1 MRKHI
6 DSAYKILSKVYQD
19 GTYSNMAF
27 LGERVSDMS
36 TRLVYGT
43 LEENVKIDYI
53 LSQLIEKKP
62 QKSVLTLLKI
72 GTYALLNL
80 SDVPKF
86 AIVSEC
92 VEVAKSN
99 GKGGASGFINA
110 VLKKVADGKYSLP
123 KESDE
128 NYLSVKYSK
137 PQWFCDKLEKQYG
150 KEVSRI
156 ILSAK
161 STTLEHIR
169 INSRMAT
176 ESDVEFLLKKNKT
189 DFKKSDVGGYI
200 VKANDTVRHMFDKG
214 LVTFQS
220 PSSILAVKALGV
232 TDGAQI
238 LDICSAPGGKAVYMS
253 ELCPHGKVVACDL
266 YPHRVALIQKYK
278 NRMHT
283 PNVKAVQAD
292 VCVLNEEWKDA
303 FDFVLCDAPCSC
315 LGTFKKHPDVFLN
328 KDESCISELAATQRQ
343 ILENAAK
350 YLKVSG
356 AMVYSTCTLFEEEN
370 ENVVHDFLEKNVD
383 FVLEHISGL
392 EKIDGGKY
400 LDNKGM
406 IQILPHDEY
415 DGFFIAKIRRV
426 K

>member
-19 GTYSNMAF
+19 GTYCNMAF

-43 LEENVKIDYI
+43 LEENVKVDYI

-128 NYLSVKYSK
+128 NYLSVTYSK

-150 KEVSRI
+150 KEVARI

-292 VCVLNEEWKDA
+292 ACVLNEEWKDA

-328 KDESCISELAATQRQ
+328 KDERCISELATTQRQ

>member
-62 QKSVLTLLKI
+62 QKSVITLLKI

-99 GKGGASGFINA
+99 GKSGASGFINA

-128 NYLSVKYSK
+128 NYLSVTYSK

-150 KEVSRI
+150 KEVARI

-189 DFKKSDVGGYI
+189 YFKKSDVGGYI

-220 PSSILAVKALGV
+220 PSSILTVKALGV

-292 VCVLNEEWKDA
+292 ACVLNEEWKDA

-328 KDESCISELAATQRQ
+328 KDERCISELATTQRQ

-350 YLKVSG
+350 YLKVGG

>member
-80 SDVPKF
+80 TDVPKF

-110 VLKKVADGKYSLP
+110 VLKKVADGKYLLP

-128 NYLSVKYSK
+128 NYLSVTYSK

-150 KEVSRI
+150 KEVARI

-189 DFKKSDVGGYI
+189 DFKKSNVGGYI

-220 PSSILAVKALGV
+220 PSSILAVKASGV

-292 VCVLNEEWKDA
+292 ACVLNEEWKDA

>member
-128 NYLSVKYSK
+128 NYLSVTYSK

-150 KEVSRI
+150 KEVARI

-189 DFKKSDVGGYI
+189 DFKNSDVGGYI

-292 VCVLNEEWKDA
+292 ACVLNEEWKDA

-328 KDESCISELAATQRQ
+328 KDERCISELAATQRQ

-350 YLKVSG
+350 YLKVGG

>member
-128 NYLSVKYSK
+128 NYLSVTYSK

-150 KEVSRI
+150 KEVARI

-200 VKANDTVRHMFDKG
+200 VKANAAVRHMFDKG

-283 PNVKAVQAD
+283 PNVKAVQANA
-292 VCVLNEEWKDA
+292 CVLNDEWKNT

-328 KDESCISELAATQRQ
+328 KDESCISELATTQRQ
-343 ILENAAK
+343 ILENASK
-350 YLKVSG
+350 YLKVGG

-370 ENVVHDFLEKNVD
+370 ENVVHDFLETNVD
-383 FVLEHISGL
+383 FVLEYISGL

>member
-128 NYLSVKYSK
+128 NYLSVTYSK

-150 KEVSRI
+150 KEVARN

-189 DFKKSDVGGYI
+189 DFKKSDIGGYI
-200 VKANDTVRHMFDKG
+200 VKANDAVRHMFDKG

-292 VCVLNEEWKDA
+292 ACVLNDEWKNT

-328 KDESCISELAATQRQ
+328 KDESCISELATTQRQ
-343 ILENAAK
+343 IFENAAK
-350 YLKVSG
+350 YLKVGG

-370 ENVVHDFLEKNVD
+370 ENVVQDFLEKNVD
-383 FVLEHISGL
+383 FVLEHVSGL

>member
-128 NYLSVKYSK
+128 NYLSVTYSK
-137 PQWFCDKLEKQYG
+137 PQWCCDKLEKQYG
-150 KEVSRI
+150 KEVARI

-292 VCVLNEEWKDA
+292 ACVLNEEWKDA

>member
-80 SDVPKF
+80 TDVPKF

-128 NYLSVKYSK
+128 NYLSVTYSK

-150 KEVSRI
+150 KEVARI

-200 VKANDTVRHMFDKG
+200 VKANDAVRHMFDKG

-253 ELCPHGKVVACDL
+253 ELCPHGKVIACDL

-292 VCVLNEEWKDA
+292 ACVLNDEWKNT

-350 YLKVSG
+350 YLKVGG

>member
-128 NYLSVKYSK
+128 NYLSVTYSK

-150 KEVSRI
+150 KEVARI

-169 INSRMAT
+169 INSRMAS

-200 VKANDTVRHMFDKG
+200 VKANDAVRHMFDKG

-292 VCVLNEEWKDA
+292 ACVLNEEWKDA

-350 YLKVSG
+350 YLKVGG

-383 FVLEHISGL
+383 FVLEHVIGL

>member
-43 LEENVKIDYI
+43 LEKNVKIDYI

-128 NYLSVKYSK
+128 NYLSVTYSK

-150 KEVSRI
+150 KEVARI

-200 VKANDTVRHMFDKG
+200 VKANDAVRHMFDKG

-292 VCVLNEEWKDA
+292 ACLLNEEWKDA

-328 KDESCISELAATQRQ
+328 KDERCINELAATQRQ

-350 YLKVSG
+350 YLKVG
-356 AMVYSTCTLFEEEN
+356 GTMVYSTCTLFEEEN
-370 ENVVHDFLEKNVD
+370 ENVVQDFLEKNVD
-383 FVLEHISGL
+383 FVLEHVSGL

>member
-80 SDVPKF
+80 TDVPKF

-123 KESDE
+123 KESYE
-128 NYLSVKYSK
+128 NYLSVTYSK

-150 KEVSRI
+150 KEVTRN

-253 ELCPHGKVVACDL
+253 ELCPHGKVIACDL
-266 YPHRVALIQKYK
+266 YAHRVALIQKYK

-292 VCVLNEEWKDA
+292 ACVLNDEWKNT

-350 YLKVSG
+350 YLKVGG
-356 AMVYSTCTLFEEEN
+356 AMVYSTCTLFKEEN
-370 ENVVHDFLEKNVD
+370 ENVVQDFLETNVD

>member
-6 DSAYKILSKVYQD
+6 DSAYKILSKVFQE

-43 LEENVKIDYI
+43 LEENVKIEYI
-53 LSQLIEKKP
+53 LNQLVEKKP

-72 GTYALLNL
+72 GMYALCNL
-80 SDVPKF
+80 TDVPKF

-99 GKGGASGFINA
+99 GKGGASGFVNA
-110 VLKKVADGKYSLP
+110 VLKKVADNKFTLP
-123 KESDE
+123 SQNDDC
-128 NYLSVKYSK
+128 YLSVTYSK
-137 PQWFCDKLEKQYG
+137 PKWFCDKLVAQYG
-150 KEVSRI
+150 KEKAVEI
-156 ILSAK
+156 ISAK
-161 STTLEHIR
+161 SDTLEHIR

-176 ESDVEFLLKKNKT
+176 PDDVEFLLKKNKVE
-189 DFKKSDVGGYI
+189 FKKSDVGGYI
-200 VKANDTVRHMFDKG
+200 VKATDCVKRMFDKG

-220 PSSILAVKALGV
+220 PSSMLAVQALNV
-232 TDGAQI
+232 TDGAQV

-253 ELCPHGKVVACDL
+253 EVCPHGKITACDL

-283 PNVKAVQAD
+283 PNVKAIQSDA
-292 VCVLNEEWKDA
+292 CVLNDEWKDS

-328 KDESCISELAATQRQ
+328 KDEKCVRELADTQRK
-343 ILENAAK
+343 IIENAAK
-350 YLKVSG
+350 YLKVG
-356 AMVYSTCTLFEEEN
+356 GKMVYSTCTLFKEEN
-370 ENVVHDFLEKNVD
+370 DDVVNDFLAEND
-383 FVLEHISGL
+383 GFAL
-392 EKIDGGKY
+392 EKIDGLDRIDGGKY
-400 LDNKGM
+400 IDNDGT
-406 IQILPHDEY
+406 IQILPHEEY
-415 DGFFIAKIRRV
+415 DGFFIAKIQRL

>member
-27 LGERVSDMS
+27 LGERLSDMS

-128 NYLSVKYSK
+128 NYLSVTYSK

-150 KEVSRI
+150 KEVARI

-169 INSRMAT
+169 INSRMAS

-292 VCVLNEEWKDA
+292 ACVLNEEWKDA

-328 KDESCISELAATQRQ
+328 KDERCISELATTQRQ

-350 YLKVSG
+350 YLKVGG

>member
-128 NYLSVKYSK
+128 NYLSVTYSK

-150 KEVSRI
+150 KEVAHI

-292 VCVLNEEWKDA
+292 ACVLNEEWKDA

-328 KDESCISELAATQRQ
+328 KDESCISELAATQRK

-350 YLKVSG
+350 YLKVGG

>member
-128 NYLSVKYSK
+128 NYLSVTYSK

-150 KEVSRI
+150 KEVARI

-292 VCVLNEEWKDA
+292 ACVLNEEWKDA

-328 KDESCISELAATQRQ
+328 KDERCISELAATQRQ

-350 YLKVSG
+350 YLKVGG

-383 FVLEHISGL
+383 FVLEHVSGL

>member
-6 DSAYKILSKVYQD
+6 DTAYKILSKVFQE

-36 TRLVYGT
+36 TKLVYGT
-43 LEENVKIDYI
+43 LEENVKIEFI
-53 LSQLIEKKP
+53 LSQLVEKKP
-62 QKSVLTLLKI
+62 QNSVLTLLKI

-80 SDVPKF
+80 TDVPKF

-92 VEVAKSN
+92 VEVAKAN

-128 NYLSVKYSK
+128 NYLSVTYSK

-150 KEVSRI
+150 KEVARI

-238 LDICSAPGGKAVYMS
+238 LDICSAPGGKAIYIS
-253 ELCPHGKVVACDL
+253 ELCPHGKVTACDL

-283 PNVKAVQAD
+283 PNVKAVEAD
-292 VCVLNEEWKDA
+292 ACVYNADWDKS

-328 KDESCISELAATQRQ
+328 KTEKSVEELCIMQAK
-343 ILENAAK
+343 IIENAGK
-350 YLKVSG
+350 YLKVGG
-356 AMVYSTCTLFEEEN
+356 AMVYSTCTLFREEN
-370 ENVVHDFLEKNVD
+370 EDIVNDFLARHSD
-383 FVLEHISGL
+383 FACEHISGL
-392 EKIDGGKY
+392 EKIDNGKY
-400 LDNKGM
+400 LDNQGM
-406 IQILPHDEY
+406 IRILPHGEY

>member
-128 NYLSVKYSK
+128 NYLSVTYSK

-150 KEVSRI
+150 KEVARI

-292 VCVLNEEWKDA
+292 ACVLNEEWKDA

-328 KDESCISELAATQRQ
+328 KDERCINELATTQRQ

-350 YLKVSG
+350 YLKVGG

>member
-128 NYLSVKYSK
+128 NYLSVTYSK

-150 KEVSRI
+150 KEVARI

-200 VKANDTVRHMFDKG
+200 VKANDAVRHMFDKG

-253 ELCPHGKVVACDL
+253 ELCPHGKVIACDL

-292 VCVLNEEWKDA
+292 ACVLNDEWKNT

-328 KDESCISELAATQRQ
+328 KDERCINELATTQRQ

-350 YLKVSG
+350 YLKVGG
-356 AMVYSTCTLFEEEN
+356 AMVYSTCTLFKEEN
-370 ENVVHDFLEKNVD
+370 ENVVQDFLEKNVD

-392 EKIDGGKY
+392 EKIDNGKY
-400 LDNKGM
+400 LDNQGM

>member
-80 SDVPKF
+80 TDVPKF

-110 VLKKVADGKYSLP
+110 VLKKVADGKYLLP

-128 NYLSVKYSK
+128 NYLSVTYSK

-150 KEVSRI
+150 KEVARI

-189 DFKKSDVGGYI
+189 DFKKSNVGGYI

-292 VCVLNEEWKDA
+292 ACVLNEEWKDA

>member
-43 LEENVKIDYI
+43 LEEDVKIDYI
-53 LSQLIEKKP
+53 LSHLIEKKP

-128 NYLSVKYSK
+128 NYLSVTYSK
-137 PQWFCDKLEKQYG
+137 PRWFCDKLEKQYG
-150 KEVSRI
+150 KEVARS

-200 VKANDTVRHMFDKG
+200 VKANDAVRHMFDKG

-292 VCVLNEEWKDA
+292 ACVLNEEWKDA

-350 YLKVSG
+350 YLKVGG

-370 ENVVHDFLEKNVD
+370 ENVVHDFLEKDVD

>member
-128 NYLSVKYSK
+128 NYLSVTYSK
-137 PQWFCDKLEKQYG
+137 PQWFCDELEKQYG
-150 KEVSRI
+150 KEVARS

-176 ESDVEFLLKKNKT
+176 ESDVDFLLKKNKT

-200 VKANDTVRHMFDKG
+200 VKANDAVRHMFDKG

-292 VCVLNEEWKDA
+292 ACLLNEEWKDA

-328 KDESCISELAATQRQ
+328 KDESCINELATTQRQ

-350 YLKVSG
+350 YLKVGG

>member
-128 NYLSVKYSK
+128 NYLSVTYSK

-150 KEVSRI
+150 KEVARS

-169 INSRMAT
+169 INSRMST

-292 VCVLNEEWKDA
+292 ACVLNEEWKDA

-328 KDESCISELAATQRQ
+328 KDERCISELATTQRQ

-350 YLKVSG
+350 YLKVGG

>member
-43 LEENVKIDYI
+43 LEENVKIDHI
-53 LSQLIEKKP
+53 LSLLIEKKP

-128 NYLSVKYSK
+128 NYLSVTYSK

-150 KEVSRI
+150 KEVARI

-200 VKANDTVRHMFDKG
+200 VKANDAVRHMFDKG

-220 PSSILAVKALGV
+220 PSSILSVKALGV

-292 VCVLNEEWKDA
+292 ACVLNDEWKNT

>member
-150 KEVSRI
+150 KEVARI

-292 VCVLNEEWKDA
+292 ACVLNEEWKDA

-350 YLKVSG
+350 YLKVSC
-356 AMVYSTCTLFEEEN
+356 AMVYSTCTLFKEEN

>member
-123 KESDE
+123 NESDE
-128 NYLSVKYSK
+128 NYLSVTYSK

-150 KEVSRI
+150 KEVARI

-283 PNVKAVQAD
+283 PNIKAVQAD
-292 VCVLNEEWKDA
+292 ACVLNEEWKDA

-328 KDESCISELAATQRQ
+328 KDERCINELATTQRQ

>member
-6 DSAYKILSKVYQD
+6 DSAYKILSKVFQE

-43 LEENVKIDYI
+43 LEENVKIEYI
-53 LSQLIEKKP
+53 LNQLVEKKP

-72 GTYALLNL
+72 GTYALLSL
-80 SDVPKF
+80 TDVPKF

-99 GKGGASGFINA
+99 GKGGASGFVNA
-110 VLKKVADGKYSLP
+110 VLKKVADNKFTLP
-123 KESDE
+123 SEREDC
-128 NYLSVKYSK
+128 YLSVTYSK
-137 PQWFCDKLEKQYG
+137 PKWFCDKLAMQYG
-150 KEVSRI
+150 KEKTIEI
-156 ILSAK
+156 ISAK
-161 STTLEHIR
+161 SDTLEHIR
-169 INSRMAT
+169 INTRMAT
-176 ESDVEFLLKKNKT
+176 PSDVEFLLKKNKVE
-189 DFKKSDVGGYI
+189 FKKSDVGGYI
-200 VKANDTVRHMFDKG
+200 VKATDCVKHLFDKG

-220 PSSILAVKALGV
+220 PSSMLAVQSLNV
-232 TDGAQI
+232 TDGAQV

-253 ELCPHGKVVACDL
+253 EICPHGKITACDL

-283 PNVKAVQAD
+283 PNVKAIQAD
-292 VCVLNEEWKDA
+292 ACVLKDEWKDS

-328 KDESCISELAATQRQ
+328 KDEKCVVDLADTQRK
-343 ILENAAK
+343 IIENAAK
-350 YLKVSG
+350 YLKVG
-356 AMVYSTCTLFEEEN
+356 GRMVYSTCTLFKEEN
-370 ENVVHDFLEKNVD
+370 EDVVNDFLVKND
-383 FVLEHISGL
+383 GFTL
-392 EKIDGGKY
+392 EKIDGLDRIDGGKY
-400 LDNKGM
+400 KNNDGR
-406 IQILPHDEY
+406 IQILPHEEY
-415 DGFFIAKIRRV
+415 DGFFIAKLKRV

>member
-80 SDVPKF
+80 TDVPKF

-128 NYLSVKYSK
+128 NYLSVTYSK

-150 KEVSRI
+150 KEVARS

-200 VKANDTVRHMFDKG
+200 VKANDAVRHMFDKG

-238 LDICSAPGGKAVYMS
+238 LDICSAPGGKAMYMS

-292 VCVLNEEWKDA
+292 ACVLNEEWKDA

-315 LGTFKKHPDVFLN
+315 LGTFKNHPDVFLN
-328 KDESCISELAATQRQ
+328 KDERCISELAATQRQ

>member
-128 NYLSVKYSK
+128 NYLSVTYSK

-150 KEVSRI
+150 KEVARI

-292 VCVLNEEWKDA
+292 ACVLNEEWKDA

-328 KDESCISELAATQRQ
+328 KDERCINELATTQRQ

-350 YLKVSG
+350 YLKVGG

-370 ENVVHDFLEKNVD
+370 ENVVHDFLKKNVD

>member
-53 LSQLIEKKP
+53 LSHLIEKKP

-128 NYLSVKYSK
+128 NYLSVTYSK
-137 PQWFCDKLEKQYG
+137 PRWFCDKLEKQYG
-150 KEVSRI
+150 KEVARS

-200 VKANDTVRHMFDKG
+200 VKANDAVRHMFDKG

-292 VCVLNEEWKDA
+292 ACVLNEEWKDA

-350 YLKVSG
+350 YLKVGG

-370 ENVVHDFLEKNVD
+370 ENVVHDFLEKDVD

>member
-128 NYLSVKYSK
+128 NYLSVTYSK

-150 KEVSRI
+150 KEVARI

-200 VKANDTVRHMFDKG
+200 VKANDAVRHMFDKG

-232 TDGAQI
+232 TDVAEI

-278 NRMHT
+278 NRMHM

-292 VCVLNEEWKDA
+292 ACVLNEEWKDA

>member
-80 SDVPKF
+80 TDVPKF

-128 NYLSVKYSK
+128 NYLSVTYSK

-150 KEVSRI
+150 KEVARS

-200 VKANDTVRHMFDKG
+200 VKANDAVRHMFDKG

-253 ELCPHGKVVACDL
+253 ELCPHGKVIACDL

-292 VCVLNEEWKDA
+292 ACVLNEEWKDA

-328 KDESCISELAATQRQ
+328 KDESCISELATTQRQ

-350 YLKVSG
+350 YLKVGG

>member
-110 VLKKVADGKYSLP
+110 VLKKVADGKYSLL

-128 NYLSVKYSK
+128 NYLSVTYSK

-150 KEVSRI
+150 KEVARI

-220 PSSILAVKALGV
+220 TSSILAVKALGV

-292 VCVLNEEWKDA
+292 ACVLNEEWKDA

-350 YLKVSG
+350 YLKVGG

-370 ENVVHDFLEKNVD
+370 ENVVQDFLEKYVD
-383 FVLEHISGL
+383 FVLEHVSGL

>member
-128 NYLSVKYSK
+128 NYLSVTYSK

-150 KEVSRI
+150 KEVARS

-189 DFKKSDVGGYI
+189 DFKKSDVDGYI
-200 VKANDTVRHMFDKG
+200 VKANDAVRHMFDKG

-292 VCVLNEEWKDA
+292 ACVLNEEWKDT

-328 KDESCISELAATQRQ
+328 KDESCISELATTQRQ

-350 YLKVSG
+350 YLKVGG

>member
-128 NYLSVKYSK
+128 NYLSVTYSK

-150 KEVSRI
+150 KEVARI

-292 VCVLNEEWKDA
+292 ACVLNEEWKDA

-328 KDESCISELAATQRQ
+328 KDESCISELATTQRQ

-350 YLKVSG
+350 YLKVDG

>member
-128 NYLSVKYSK
+128 NYLSVTYSK

-150 KEVSRI
+150 KEVARI

-232 TDGAQI
+232 TDVAQI

-292 VCVLNEEWKDA
+292 ACVLNEEWKDA

-328 KDESCISELAATQRQ
+328 KDERCISELATTQRQ

-350 YLKVSG
+350 YLKVGG

>member
-19 GTYSNMAF
+19 RTYSNMAF

-128 NYLSVKYSK
+128 NYLSVTYSK

-150 KEVSRI
+150 KEVARI

-200 VKANDTVRHMFDKG
+200 VKANDAVRHMFDKG

-220 PSSILAVKALGV
+220 PSSILAVKALCV

-253 ELCPHGKVVACDL
+253 ELCPHGKVIACDL

-292 VCVLNEEWKDA
+292 ACVLNDEWKNT

-328 KDESCISELAATQRQ
+328 KDESCISELATTQRQ

-350 YLKVSG
+350 YLKVGG

-370 ENVVHDFLEKNVD
+370 ENVVQDFLEKNVD
-383 FVLEHISGL
+383 FVLEHVSGL